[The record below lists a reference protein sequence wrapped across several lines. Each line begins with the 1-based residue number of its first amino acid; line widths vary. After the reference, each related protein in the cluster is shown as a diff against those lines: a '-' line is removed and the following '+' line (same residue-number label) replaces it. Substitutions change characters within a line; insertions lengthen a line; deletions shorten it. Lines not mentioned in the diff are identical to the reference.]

1 MHLGQEYLAERFQ
14 EFSSNFGMFS
24 GHETE
29 LVRLE
34 QIEKVPV
41 TMVFGGKDTLS
52 DFDFQKEMLYKIPS
66 MEGVHFLPEYDHYSF
81 MGHEVDSSMQA
92 LVLKALNGNPAPS
105 DDRWLSFVEQKKAE
119 ESEARR

>member
-34 QIEKVPV
+34 HIDKVPV

-52 DFDFQKEMLYKIPS
+52 DFDF
-66 MEGVHFLPEYDHYSF
+66 
-81 MGHEVDSSMQA
+81 
-92 LVLKALNGNPAPS
+92 
-105 DDRWLSFVEQKKAE
+105 
-119 ESEARR
+119 

>member
-1 MHLGQEYLAERFQ
+1 
-14 EFSSNFGMFS
+14 MFS

-52 DFDFQKEMLYKIPS
+52 DFDFQKELLYKIPS
-66 MEGVHFLPEYDHYSF
+66 MESVHFLPEYDHYSF
-81 MGHEVDSSMQA
+81 MGHEVDSSM
-92 LVLKALNGNPAPS
+92 
-105 DDRWLSFVEQKKAE
+105 
-119 ESEARR
+119 